1 MRVAHAARAAEA
13 RHDRPMRLPVCG
25 AVARVDAMVAT
36 RWGQEVG
43 VQMTSRAASQDDKLM
58 AHFAKGD
65 AGAARDLAAAHL
77 PRILSHARRVL
88 GDQAEAEDVAQ
99 EVMLRLWR
107 IAPDWQ
113 PGRAKLSTWAYQV
126 TANLCLDRL
135 RKSNRGTIPNADT
148 EAVERA
154 EDQGASVPARMMQ
167 KARMDALD
175 RALATLPERQ
185 RQAVVLR
192 HIEGLSNAEI
202 AHILDITIEAVESLT
217 ARGKRGLSAALA
229 HEKEALSYAQ

>member
-1 MRVAHAARAAEA
+1 MAR
-13 RHDRPMRLPVCG
+13 
-25 AVARVDAMVAT
+25 
-36 RWGQEVG
+36 
-43 VQMTSRAASQDDKLM
+43 
-58 AHFAKGD
+58 FAKGD
-65 AGAARDLAAAHL
+65 AGAARDLAAGHL